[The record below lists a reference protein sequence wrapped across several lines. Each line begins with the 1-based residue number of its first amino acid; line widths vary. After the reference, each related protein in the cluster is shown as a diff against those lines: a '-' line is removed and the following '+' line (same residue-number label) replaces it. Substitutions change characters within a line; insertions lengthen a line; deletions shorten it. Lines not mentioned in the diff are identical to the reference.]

1 MNINNK
7 INPIAKLLRDKKY
20 SKKVIPNKK
29 KSKKDNYLKRK
40 SGMPRPNKILEPTK
54 QYNIML
60 KVEQYD
66 KLAKMATIMQQS
78 AYEQVSV
85 ADLIRESVDIYIEA
99 YEEEDEN

>member
-1 MNINNK
+1 
-7 INPIAKLLRDKKY
+7 
-20 SKKVIPNKK
+20 
-29 KSKKDNYLKRK
+29 
-40 SGMPRPNKILEPTK
+40 MPRPNKILEPTK

-66 KLAKMATIMQQS
+66 KLAKIATIMQQS

-85 ADLIRESVDIYIEA
+85 ADLIRESVDIYMEA

>member
-1 MNINNK
+1 
-7 INPIAKLLRDKKY
+7 
-20 SKKVIPNKK
+20 
-29 KSKKDNYLKRK
+29 
-40 SGMPRPNKILEPTK
+40 
-54 QYNIML
+54 ML

-66 KLAKMATIMQQS
+66 KLATIATIMQKS